1 MPEYNKRIRHSTP
14 VLDNLSDSAMVEMYR
29 DLHLHSQPYTHSVLY
44 PLINPDNMRLIHEE
58 AKHNMR
64 ATFKE
69 TDLFKV
75 YQTADFGNLSEG
87 DELALKMPELMKL
100 RSRIYSKDFRDMVQT
115 ITGCANLTDRT
126 DLSMNAYAT
135 SCHLMC
141 HDDVIGTRCISFIIY
156 LTDPDE
162 QWTAEDG
169 GALEL
174 YPLDESQGVTTIN
187 GAIQGVPAALPTKN
201 ILPTFNSMAFF
212 AVQPGRSY
220 HAVQEVFVED
230 KPRLSISG
238 WFHAEAPPAGSDMA
252 SLSQIMSKGDNNV
265 PFEPIP
271 PNIFSV
277 EEDDNDVF
285 LSNEDKAALA
295 PYINPVYLQ
304 KKSMKQI
311 NDSFLNDSSIQ
322 LYKFLK
328 DDVAAALVSTLISVD
343 EADQLGNKR
352 APSAYTIGMCDGW
365 TVKGP
370 PHKQRFLTYTPGPE
384 TPPASSSAHASAGHA
399 LQDIATSV
407 LKSPAFLRYLKAITK
422 LQVASSRYEVRRFRA
437 GIDYTV
443 AHHGT
448 MVETPMLDATLC
460 FVKVNEDDEEE
471 ADAELWESGDAGG
484 FECYIEADED
494 ADAAATAE
502 VYRANND
509 DDESQLLSIQAGN
522 NVLNIVM
529 RDTGVMRFIKYV
541 SARAPS
547 SRWDVSV
554 EYELEA
560 ISDDDDE
567 EEESE
572 AGEEESA
579 GSNDSD

>member
-1 MPEYNKRIRHSTP
+1 MSAFNKKARHATP
-14 VLDNLSDSAMVEMYR
+14 VLDNLSDTEMVEMYR
-29 DLHLHSQPYTHSVLY
+29 DLHNQSQPYTHSVLY
-44 PLINPDNMRLIHEE
+44 PLINPDNMRMIHDE
-58 AKHNMR
+58 AKNNMR

-75 YQTADFGNLSEG
+75 YQTADFGNLQEG
-87 DELALKMPELMKL
+87 DELANKMPELMKL
-100 RSRIYSKDFRDMVQT
+100 RSRIYSREFRNMVQT
-115 ITGCANLTDRT
+115 ITGCADLTDRT

-141 HDDVIGTRCISFIIY
+141 HDDVIATRCISFIIY

-162 QWTAEDG
+162 EWTAQDG

-174 YPLDESQGVTTIN
+174 YPLDESQGITTIN
-187 GAIQGVPAALPTKN
+187 GAPQGVPAALPTKN

-238 WFHAEAPPAGSDMA
+238 WFHAESPPVGSDMA
-252 SLSQIMSKGDNNV
+252 SLSQIMSKGDNSI

-271 PNIFSV
+271 ADTFPA
-277 EEDDNDVF
+277 EEEGESEVF
-285 LSNEDKAALA
+285 LSSEDKATLS
-295 PYINPVYLQ
+295 PYINPIYLQ

-328 DDVAAALVSTLISVD
+328 EDVAASLGDKLTNVD
-343 EADQLGNKR
+343 ELDKLGNKR
-352 APSAYTIGMCDGW
+352 VPSAYTVGMCDGW
-365 TVKGP
+365 EVKGP
-370 PHKQRFLTYTPGPE
+370 PHKQRFVTFAPTLNVPDAF
-384 TPPASSSAHASAGHA
+384 ASPHAAAGHA
-399 LQDIATSV
+399 LQDIVSSV
-407 LKSPAFLRYLKAITK
+407 LKSPAFLRYLKAITNLK
-422 LQVASSRYEVRRFRA
+422 VTSSRHEVRRFRA

-460 FVKVNEDDEEE
+460 FVKADDADDEE
-471 ADAELWESGDAGG
+471 AELWESGDAGG

-502 VYRANND
+502 VYRSSNE
-509 DDESQLLSIQAGN
+509 DDESELMSIQAGN

-547 SRWDVSV
+547 SRWDVSM

-560 ISDDDDE
+560 LSE
-567 EEESE
+567 EEE
-572 AGEEESA
+572 EEEEEEE
-579 GSNDSD
+579 GGNC